1 MITPH
6 SPEIAHALKI
16 ATNAHRHG
24 HQARLH
30 AFITLK
36 AARGQDVNTD
46 TLPLVH
52 HRTAP
57 APAPQKAPDPDMPTT
72 PEEALDQLKPAVRA
86 RVLRRCAQLGI
97 VPRGLRG
104 PEGAA

>member
-1 MITPH
+1 MSTPH
-6 SPEIAHALKI
+6 SPEIAHALEI
-16 ATNAHRHG
+16 ATNAHRHEP
-24 HQARLH
+24 QARLH

-36 AARGQDVNTD
+36 VARGQSVNSE
-46 TLPLVH
+46 TLPVVH
-52 HRTAP
+52 HCP

-72 PEEALDQLKPAVRA
+72 AAEALGQLKPEVRT

-97 VPRGLRG
+97 VPRSLRG

>member
-1 MITPH
+1 MSPHH
-6 SPEIAHALKI
+6 SPEIAHALEI
-16 ATNAHRHG
+16 ATNAHRHEP
-24 HQARLH
+24 QARLH

-36 AARGQDVNTD
+36 VARGQSVNTE
-46 TLPLVH
+46 TLPVVQH
-52 HRTAP
+52 CP

-72 PEEALDQLKPAVRA
+72 PAEAPCQLKPEVRA

-97 VPRGLRG
+97 VPLSLRG